1 MYAKEYFHPFN
12 PTPLKGKPFIIV
24 GPSGVGKNTLLLE
37 VLKKYEGV
45 FEKKV
50 SYTTRP
56 KKKYEKEGN
65 NYYLISK
72 EEFNKV
78 SFNQSTNSF

>member
-1 MYAKEYFHPFN
+1 M
-12 PTPLKGKPFIIV
+12 KGKPFIIV

-37 VLKKYEGV
+37 VLKHKDYEGV

-65 NYYLISK
+65 NYYLITK

-78 SFNQSTNSF
+78 S